1 MAPGSRSALH
11 CTRGELFDP
20 RLRRLR
26 LQRLLQVWC
35 CSHVDAPLSQLLLG
49 KNIRA
54 RACV

>member
-1 MAPGSRSALH
+1 MPRRCGSALH
-11 CTRGELFDP
+11 RTREEVIDP